1 MIQAR
6 QHFPGLLDKTFLDAA
21 CVSLTPRPVV
31 EAIEKFLDLAMVCPL
46 ESSTHHHIFMDEMRA
61 AARPACAALIGA
73 REDEIALVESTTH
86 GLALAAAAIPLE
98 PGDRVLLS
106 DLEFLQV
113 ALPWTQKKK
122 NGIEIDVVPNHG
134 GEVRAEDFAARITPR
149 TRVITIST
157 VQWTN
162 GYRLDLAA
170 FSRLCRER
178 GIWLVVDAIQQ
189 LGAMPL
195 SVQQTPVDVLTCGG
209 HKWLNSP
216 FGCGFLYINRE
227 SQPRMRP
234 PIAGYLDLED
244 PAGGWGNYFQ
254 TPTITP
260 VQDYQYVAT
269 ARRFETGGT
278 ANYPGAVGLAASL
291 RMIQELGPQPIEAH
305 IRGLTESLLTGLD
318 ARGIEVVT
326 PRAPQNRSGIVTFS
340 VGTAQQNVALM
351 TRLQESKILVSVRYT
366 SNVGGIRVSCH
377 FYNSQED
384 IDRLLGAVGDLCS
397 LNAPSLSPA
406 PPAIPRTASL
416 PDGTSRLVRRD

>member
-6 QHFPGLLDKTFLDAA
+6 QHFPGLHGKTFLDAA
-21 CVSLTPRPVV
+21 CVSLAPRPAV
-31 EAIEKFLDLAMVCPL
+31 EAIEKFLDLAMICPL

-73 REDEIALVESTTH
+73 RDDEIALLESTTH
-86 GLALAAAAIPLE
+86 GLSLAADAIPLQ

-113 ALPWTQKKK
+113 AVPWTQKRKD
-122 NGIEIDVVPNHG
+122 GIEIDVVPNRH

-149 TRVITIST
+149 TRVITVST

-189 LGAMPL
+189 LGALPL
-195 SVQQTPVDVLTCGG
+195 NVQQTPVDILACGG

-216 FGCGFLYINRE
+216 FGCGFLYINRNSE
-227 SQPRMRP
+227 TRLRP
-234 PIAGYLDLED
+234 PTAGYLDIED
-244 PAGGWGNYFQ
+244 PADGWGEYFQ

-260 VQDYQYVAT
+260 VQDYQYVQT

-291 RMIQELGPQPIEAH
+291 KLIQELGPERIEAH
-305 IRGLTESLLTGLD
+305 IRGLTDSLLKGLD
-318 ARGIEVVT
+318 VLGIEVVT
-326 PRAPQNRSGIVTFS
+326 PRASQNRSGIITFS
-340 VGTAQQNVALM
+340 VGTAEQNVVLM
-351 TRLQESKILVSVRYT
+351 TRLQERKILVSVRYT
-366 SNVGGIRVSCH
+366 SGVGGIRVSCH

-384 IDRLLGAVGDLCS
+384 VERLLNAVGES
-397 LNAPSLSPA
+397 RSP
-406 PPAIPRTASL
+406 
-416 PDGTSRLVRRD
+416 RDN